1 MGFDRGFDYTE
12 TFAFPR
18 AEQLRLE
25 KNLIC
30 ITENLLIYS
39 VLDDEERRTVQEM
52 IHMFGKEEFDKIK
65 KEILKN
71 PTLLL

>member
-1 MGFDRGFDYTE
+1 M
-12 TFAFPR
+12 
-18 AEQLRLE
+18 E